1 MYDTDL
7 VIDGGRTTDADAAA
21 AACAASSLSSSVGIT
36 HTHGGA
42 DGGRYRSSRRRP
54 ASDAAVSVDN
64 VQLERIVDVAAQLQ
78 QQHSNSQLP
87 AGHGRS

>member
-36 HTHGGA
+36 HGGA

-64 VQLERIVDVAAQLQ
+64 VQLESIADVAAQLQ